1 MLASR
6 VLVDLEEVEAEMSF
20 ERPNVNLR
28 DT

>member
-6 VLVDLEEVEAEMSF
+6 VLVDLEMVEAKMSL
-20 ERPNVNLR
+20 ERPNVNLQ